1 MSEDPQLHL
10 AQVQQQINEWRM
22 NKKPKSKIPE
32 EIKNSIT
39 NLISKHSSSKICRT
53 LGISGTQ
60 LKRLQKKKINKNNY
74 KSLNKIKQ
82 PFKKI
87 ILPAMNMY
95 NATIENKNGCKL
107 ILQLASIVDLNT
119 LIINFIG
126 GNKNVS
132 IS

>member
-1 MSEDPQLHL
+1 MSEDPKLHL

-22 NKKPKSKIPE
+22 NKNPTSKIPE

-39 NLISKHSSSKICRT
+39 DLISKHNSSTICKT

-60 LKRLQKKKINKNNY
+60 YKKLQKKKTNKNNY
-74 KSLNKIKQ
+74 KNLNKIKQ

-87 ILPAMNMY
+87 ILPAMNIY

-107 ILQLASIVDLNT
+107 ILQLASIVDLNI
-119 LIINFIG
+119 LITNFIG